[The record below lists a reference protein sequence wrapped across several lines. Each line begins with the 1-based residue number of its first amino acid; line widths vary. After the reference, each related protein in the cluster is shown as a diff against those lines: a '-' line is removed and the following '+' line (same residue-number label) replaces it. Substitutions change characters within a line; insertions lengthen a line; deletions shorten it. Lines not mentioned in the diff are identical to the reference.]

1 MNADPTRTK
10 PASEQVPRDAE
21 TLQGFDEELHRAL
34 VMLYRLKP
42 GQMDVIDDLASRES
56 LNYAEAAVA
65 SGIVTQSDV
74 DRALKWMRRAPDTQG
89 RSVIEEALR
98 RRPTRTDVVVWEG
111 EKLKPSAELIL
122 AHNQDHPRSELLRSL
137 RTEILMRRRAQRA
150 SGIFA
155 LLSPNRGEG
164 RSHLCAELA
173 ISFAQL
179 GGRTLLV
186 DADLRRPRLHT
197 LFGADNHLGLAQELE
212 RQKGLKLRGV
222 EGLAEM
228 GLMTSGVLPPN
239 PLELLSSYRFERL
252 VTEWRR
258 SYEYVVIDT
267 PPTSECS
274 DALAVARAVG
284 QVVIV
289 GRSSATSFASL
300 KSMTRGLETTGA
312 EIIGAVINSF

>member
-1 MNADPTRTK
+1 MNADSTDSKLSADDEP
-10 PASEQVPRDAE
+10 QDAQALE
-21 TLQGFDEELHRAL
+21 EFDEALHRAL
-34 VMLYRLKP
+34 VMLYRLRAD
-42 GQMDVIDDLASRES
+42 QVDEINELVERRAVRF
-56 LNYAEAAVA
+56 AEAAVL
-65 SGIVTQSDV
+65 SGVVTQSEV
-74 DRALKWMRRAPDTQG
+74 DNALDWVERRSESPG
-89 RSVIEEALR
+89 RSIVEEALF
-98 RRPTRTDVVVWEG
+98 RRPPNRDLVVWET
-111 EKLKPSAELIL
+111 EKLKPARELIL

-173 ISFAQL
+173 IAFAQL

-197 LFGADNHLGLAQELE
+197 LFGADNLLGLSQELE
-212 RQKGLKLRGV
+212 RHKGLKLRGV
-222 EGLAEM
+222 EGLPQMA
-228 GLMTSGVLPPN
+228 LMTSGALPPN
-239 PLELLSSYRFERL
+239 PLELLSSYHFERL
-252 VTEWRR
+252 VAEWRR
-258 SYEYVVIDT
+258 NYEYVVIDT
-267 PPTSECS
+267 PATSECS

-289 GRSSATSFASL
+289 GRSAATPFSSL
-300 KSMTRGLETTGA
+300 KNMTRGLQTTGA